1 MRTLNIHTKY
11 STSMIL
17 LDKPFVSEF
26 LQLTLAK
33 NQYPVV
39 KTANSELLITNK
51 QVKFISETE
60 AIKLVQ
66 ENGDELVYSNS
77 ENAISWVEKNLP
89 FSRLPKTI
97 KLFKDK
103 VAFREL
109 VKPIFPN
116 FYFKSVPITELATL
130 SSVDFPKPFIIKP
143 AIGFFSMG
151 VHKVD
156 TDKEWEALRTTIVAE
171 IEEVKDLYPKE
182 VMNATNFIIEDCIE
196 GDEYAVDCYFNST
209 GKATVLNIM
218 EHIFGSGKDV
228 SDRVYL
234 TSKDIIEKNLANVEA
249 FLSEVS
255 RLAELRNFPAHIEI
269 RIDKT
274 GTIYPIEVNPMRFGG
289 WCSTG
294 DMAWLAYG
302 INEYE
307 CLFEQTAPNWSE
319 ILKDKAGKVYSI
331 SILDN
336 NSGYKA
342 EDIAKFD
349 YDKLLSHFEKP
360 LELRK
365 INFHEYPVFAFLFSE
380 TRQENMAELERILKS
395 NLREYIQLK

>member
-1 MRTLNIHTKY
+1 
-11 STSMIL
+11 MIL

-130 SSVDFPKPFIIKP
+130 SSVDIPKPFIIKP

-156 TDKEWEALRTTIVAE
+156 TDKEWEALRTTIVDE
-171 IEEVKDLYPKE
+171 IEQVKDLYPKE

-342 EDIAKFD
+342 EDIVKFD

-395 NLREYIQLK
+395 NLREYIVVKPI

>member
-1 MRTLNIHTKY
+1 
-11 STSMIL
+11 MIL
-17 LDKPFVSEF
+17 LDKPYISEF
-26 LQLTLAK
+26 LQNTLAK

-39 KTANSELLITNK
+39 KTTMAESLITNK
-51 QVKFISETE
+51 QVKLIEESE
-60 AIKLVQ
+60 AIRMVR
-66 ENGDELVYSNS
+66 ENGETLVYSNS

-89 FSRLPKTI
+89 FSPLPRKI

-103 VAFREL
+103 VAFRQL

-116 FYFKSVPITELATL
+116 FYFKSVPLVDLATL
-130 SSVDFPKPFIIKP
+130 SSLDIPKPFIIKP

-156 TDKEWEALRTTIVAE
+156 SDLEWEALRTTIVAE

-182 VMNATNFIIEDCIE
+182 VMNAGNFIVEECIE
-196 GDEYAVDCYFNST
+196 GDEFAIDCYFRND
-209 GKATVLNIM
+209 GKPVVLNIM

-234 TSKDIIEKNLANVEA
+234 TSKEIIEKNIASIEA

-294 DMAWLAYG
+294 DLAWLAFG

-307 CLFEQTAPNWSE
+307 CFFEQKAPNWSE
-319 ILKDKAGKVYSI
+319 ILKDRAGKVYSI
-331 SILDN
+331 VILDN

-342 EDIAKFD
+342 EEIASFN
-349 YDKLLSHFEKP
+349 YDKLLTHFEKV

-365 INFHEYPVFAFLFSE
+365 IDYHEYPVFAFLFAES
-380 TRQENMAELERILKS
+380 RRENMAELERILTS
-395 NLREYIQLK
+395 NLREYIVKK